1 MRRVILSVLVVL
13 ALAAAGAKAQGPAAK
28 EVIVIAPGVMLVG
41 GLRDLAASYEK
52 ETGIKVTVRSSGMG
66 RIVNDVKTLEPP
78 SDVIFLPH
86 ELMSTLSLDGG
97 VVRSTFTPV
106 GRSEMGLAVPAGAPH
121 PDISTVEKLAAALRS
136 AKAVMRSNPAG
147 GSMVASVIENNVIK
161 RPEFAGVNSP
171 VSTKGEGGQ
180 ALARGEGDMAIQAIC
195 EILPYKEI
203 SLVGPLPREL
213 AAWIDMSTAVSSRSS
228 RVDEGTKFIRY
239 LVRPEST
246 AVWKSRGTLRFE

>member
-1 MRRVILSVLVVL
+1 
-13 ALAAAGAKAQGPAAK
+13 
-28 EVIVIAPGVMLVG
+28 
-41 GLRDLAASYEK
+41 
-52 ETGIKVTVRSSGMG
+52 
-66 RIVNDVKTLEPP
+66 
-78 SDVIFLPH
+78 
-86 ELMSTLSLDGG
+86 
-97 VVRSTFTPV
+97 
-106 GRSEMGLAVPAGAPH
+106 VPAGAPH
-121 PDISTVEKLAAALRS
+121 PDISTVEKLAAVLKS

-161 RPEFAGVNSP
+161 RPQFAGVNSP

-228 RVDEGTKFIRY
+228 RVDEATKFIRY
-239 LVRPEST
+239 LTRPEAT
-246 AVWKSRGTLRFE
+246 ATWKMRGTLRFE